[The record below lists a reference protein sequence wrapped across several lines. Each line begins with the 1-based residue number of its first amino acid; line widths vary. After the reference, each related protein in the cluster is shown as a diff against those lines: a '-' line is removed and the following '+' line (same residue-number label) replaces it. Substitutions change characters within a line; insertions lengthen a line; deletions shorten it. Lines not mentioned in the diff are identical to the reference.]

1 MSKPSPSPSSGRSAR
16 SRIGRVERTIDLNAD
31 VGEGS
36 GDSRRGADA
45 SLLDLVSSASIAC
58 GFHAGDA
65 RTMRDT
71 VCAARD
77 RSVAIG
83 AHPSYPDLP
92 GFGRR
97 ELGTSPDHIRWA
109 VHSQIDALANV
120 CAQAGARL
128 SYAKPH
134 GALYNRATVDRDAAA
149 AIVEAVTAFD
159 PALCLLC
166 PADSELATAAARAGL
181 AHVAEAFADRAYQ
194 SDGRLV
200 SRERAGGVLSD
211 PESAADRAL
220 ALVLRGTIETIE
232 GRSLR
237 LEAQSICVHGDG
249 DTALPMLRIL
259 RRRLEEA
266 GIAIER
272 FA

>member
-1 MSKPSPSPSSGRSAR
+1 MSKPSQSPRSGRSER
-16 SRIGRVERTIDLNAD
+16 SSFGAVRRSIDLNAD

-36 GDSRRGADA
+36 GVSRRAADA

-97 ELGTSPDHIRWA
+97 ELGTSADDIGWA
-109 VHSQIDALANV
+109 VQFQIEALADV

-128 SYAKPH
+128 AYAKPH
-134 GALYNRATVDRDAAA
+134 GALYNRATVDREAAA
-149 AIVEAVTAFD
+149 AIVETLSAFD
-159 PALCLLC
+159 PTLFLLC
-166 PADSELATAAARAGL
+166 PADSELAKAAARAGL

-194 SDGRLV
+194 SNGRLV

-220 ALVLRGTIETIE
+220 ALVLSGTIETID